1 MDNILTREE
10 RFVHS
15 FRSLCSEYGYRPYR
29 MSKFEEYDLYAG
41 NRSFLPAGGVITFT
55 DTNGR
60 LMALKPDV
68 TLSIAKNLTPR
79 PGEPVRVYYDE
90 SVYRAPDR
98 QLGFQ
103 EITQAGLEYLGDV
116 DYYAMGEVVT
126 LAARSLDAI
135 DHGYVLDITHMG
147 FVTGLIDALGLGDQ
161 PRAELLR
168 AIGMR
173 NAHGIR
179 DICSQA
185 GAAGAPAQRLCR
197 VASLYGPVRETIAE
211 LRSMSVNSATE
222 RALAELDKLAG
233 VLESFGVLDRINLD
247 LSITSDMEYYNGLL
261 FKGYVPGVP
270 SAVLS
275 GGRYDS
281 LLAKLGKSGGAI
293 GFALYLN
300 LLERLLEPSGPEYDA
315 DVLLLTGQHT
325 PPAAVAAA
333 VRKMTSG
340 GESVLVQRWPGAA
353 RCRRTVHIDS
363 EGRLD

>member
-211 LRSMSVNSATE
+211 LRGMSVNSATE

-233 VLESFGVLDRINLD
+233 VLGSFGVLDRINLD

-315 DVLLLTGQHT
+315 DVLFLTGQHT

>member
-1 MDNILTREE
+1 MDDILTREE
-10 RFVHS
+10 RLIHN
-15 FRSLCSEYGYRPYR
+15 FRALCSEYGYRPYR

-41 NRSFLPAGGVITFT
+41 NRSFLPSGGVITFT

-68 TLSIAKNLTPR
+68 TLSIAKNLTPA
-79 PGEPVRVYYDE
+79 PGAPVRVYYDE

-116 DYYAMGEVVT
+116 NYYAMGEVLT
-126 LAARSLDAI
+126 LAAGSLNAI
-135 DHGYVLDITHMG
+135 DPGYVLDITHMG
-147 FVTGLIDALGLGDQ
+147 FVTGLIDALGLGAQ
-161 PRAELLR
+161 AKTELLR
-168 AIGMR
+168 AVGMR

-179 DICSQA
+179 DICAQA

-197 VASLYGPVRETIAE
+197 VAALYGPMRDILAE
-211 LRSMSVNSATE
+211 MRGMSVNSATE
-222 RALAELDKLAG
+222 QSLRELGKLAG
-233 VLESFGVLDRINLD
+233 VLDSFGILPRVNLD
-247 LSITSDMEYYNGLL
+247 LSITSDMEYYNGLV

-293 GFALYLN
+293 GFAVYLN
-300 LLERLLEPSGPEYDA
+300 LIERLLEPTGEEYSA
-315 DVLLLTGQHT
+315 DVLLLAS
-325 PPAAVAAA
+325 PDAAPEAVAAEA
-333 VRKMTSG
+333 KRITDG
-340 GESVLVQRWPGAA
+340 GESVLVQCGPGAA
-353 RCRRTVHIDS
+353 RCRRTIHMNA
-363 EGRLD
+363 EGGLE